1 MLTRQGDVYTVG
13 FNGSGQLG
21 HGNQKSIPIPKKIK
35 HFMMTE
41 AGNTQSQSNTY
52 QASTQSQ
59 TSSLS
64 RTVVIPS
71 TKINFVSSAN
81 GCESIS
87 FISEKGNLYTC
98 GYNNYGQLGNGTQ
111 NNECEP
117 HMILTNI
124 KDNIKVLN
132 VSSSYYHTIIVAQ
145 DKNNPNYHLVYTV
158 GRNDNGQLGQGY
170 FCHELTPRINRTLS
184 TPHIK
189 VVQTSCGLHHTIFVT
204 ANNELYSCGF
214 NENGQLGHNDTR
226 SRNVPEMLKFEDFQ
240 KNSVKS
246 AACGYYHTI
255 VLKTTGEV
263 YAFGRND
270 KGQLGI

>member
-1 MLTRQGDVYTVG
+1 MKSICAGNEHIAVLTRQGDVYTVG

-41 AGNTQSQSNTY
+41 TGNAQSQSNMY

-64 RTVVIPS
+64 RTVVIPN

-132 VSSSYYHTIIVAQ
+132 VSSSSVFGNRWSYSSFRFFASQACCCYDFGLWH
-145 DKNNPNYHLVYTV
+145 
-158 GRNDNGQLGQGY
+158 
-170 FCHELTPRINRTLS
+170 INL
-184 TPHIK
+184 K
-189 VVQTSCGLHHTIFVT
+189 FLVQTLRDAV
-204 ANNELYSCGF
+204 
-214 NENGQLGHNDTR
+214 NDVR
-226 SRNVPEMLKFEDFQ
+226 
-240 KNSVKS
+240 
-246 AACGYYHTI
+246 
-255 VLKTTGEV
+255 
-263 YAFGRND
+263 
-270 KGQLGI
+270 